1 VALALGGFAIGT
13 TEFAA
18 MSFLP
23 ALVTGFGIDAPTA
36 GHAISAYALGVVVG
50 APLLTVAAACLD
62 RRVLL
67 VLLMAW
73 FGLGNLLGSA
83 APSFGSFLLLRFLTG
98 IPHGAYFGIAV
109 LVAVGMVPP
118 ERRSAA
124 IGRVLMGLT
133 VATVLGVPIAS
144 LIAQGLGWRYGF
156 GVVGLLSLLIAAL
169 LFLVV
174 PAQGRIEGAS
184 ARRELGA
191 LRRGQVWLTLGIG
204 AVGFGGMFAVYTYLA
219 STLTLV
225 TGVPDWAVPLVLA
238 VFGVGLTAGNA
249 LAPRLMR
256 RSAMT
261 AIGMLLAWSAA
272 ALAIYPSTVGSL
284 PAIIVA
290 VFLVGLGGGLGAVLQ
305 ARLMDVAGDAQGLA
319 AALNHSAFNLANAL
333 GPWLGG
339 LAIAAGHGGAST
351 GWVGC
356 CLALGGLV
364 VWGVARH
371 LEGRSG

>member
-1 VALALGGFAIGT
+1 
-13 TEFAA
+13 

-23 ALVTGFGIDAPTA
+23 ALGTGFGIDAPTA

-50 APLLTVAAACLD
+50 APLLAIAGARLD

-73 FGLGNLLGSA
+73 FGLGNLLGA
-83 APSFGSFLLLRFLTG
+83 TAPDFRSFLLLRFLTG

-109 LVAVGMVPP
+109 LVAVGMVPS
-118 ERRSAA
+118 ERRGAA

-133 VATVLGVPIAS
+133 VATILGVPLAN
-144 LIAQGLGWRYGF
+144 LVAQGLGWRYGF
-156 GVVGLLSLLIAAL
+156 DVVGLLSLLIAAL

-184 ARRELGA
+184 ALRELSA

-225 TGVPDWAVPLVLA
+225 TGVSEWAVPLVLA

-272 ALAIYPSTVGSL
+272 ALAIYPATVGSL
-284 PAIIVA
+284 PAITAA
-290 VFLVGLGGGLGAVLQ
+290 VFLVGLGGGLGTVLQ
-305 ARLMDVAGDAQGLA
+305 ARLMDVSGDAQGLA
-319 AALNHSAFNLANAL
+319 AALNHSAFNVANAL

-339 LAIAAGHGGAST
+339 LAIAAGHGWAST

-356 CLALGGLV
+356 GLALGGLTL
-364 VWGVARH
+364 WALARH
-371 LEGRSG
+371 LEDRNAQPPEQQVRFQVG